1 MMAQLSGRMSC
12 VSLLLLALA
21 LPLSAVGVSTDLTRG
36 LIHYWSFDREDDKGM
51 RDSAGDMPWTGHRRS
66 GEWLTDG
73 VAGEAVDIA
82 NGVYLDGTERDLAPP
97 NLTIAG
103 WIRYEAAASSSRTRA
118 ILSVG
123 NHSSPLKK
131 PWVFQLSEHK
141 LAFAGGSKSVKT
153 AEPVPEGRWVHVAAV
168 VSTSEAPVDAAAR
181 TVRLYVDGCEV
192 ASGSVSIVPKA
203 AQVLIG
209 NTHRGG
215 PDRLCGQVD
224 ELAIWDRTLSAE
236 DITALHRLGSEGKAL
251 SSLVT
256 VRPTVSIEAEKASG
270 GGSAGTFVLERDNAK
285 GTLRVHVSTSG
296 LGIPDTDYAPLAT
309 IQTFSDGQRELRIS
323 VRPTEGATVTG
334 SYDVKA
340 VIEPSIFYVVSEA
353 CAARVWLC
361 RDWPEPAPA
370 RPRKIYAH
378 FMGCYPVA
386 AAATAHHRAHDPP
399 RTRHEGER
407 QFDRGGDRWRNWP
420 LVPDG
425 IRLSLEEAADLDIR
439 RAIRGGL
446 DGFAVDAWAGRD
458 DAKAYLSA
466 MFAVAEA
473 KDYPFE
479 LTICIDAGGL
489 EHGTAAVKWLLDH
502 HGNSPKLARRDG
514 RPLVFGYLSVF
525 PGFRHGASVL
535 AKQPG
540 NADKDPKELAKDP
553 WLRTTREGWAIL
565 AQAQREMEKAA
576 GQPIF
581 WHYGM
586 GAFFHQTPRQHWN
599 HETLLDAATFMA
611 GEFDAVGEFLG
622 GAQDNIAEAV
632 RAAGAEWSQPM
643 YYQYENLFWGGNRI
657 PRGSSILRRQW
668 EAARRNQST
677 LIQFV
682 TWNDYTENTHLA
694 PAYETRYAVLD
705 LNRHFIEWWKT
716 GKEPR
721 PQRDKLYLF
730 FRKYPVDAQIYP
742 FQPIQKE
749 SDGVIEVLSILTK
762 PGVLRLPGRN
772 AEWRAPAGLSWQ
784 HFPVTPGALKVE
796 LLRRNWYG
804 RRHVVLSLESPESIT
819 DRPFR
824 QTNSLGA
831 ISTEFERHWQA
842 DFGDAPPVRRG
853 LYADDDGDGLPN
865 WFEMYWFG
873 KFLDWGTATGA
884 EPGADPDSD
893 GKTNLEEY
901 RSRTDP
907 TLAPADPTRIDAL
920 METDKSPPL
929 DLKLEDGP

>member
-1 MMAQLSGRMSC
+1 MSYI
-12 VSLLLLALA
+12 SLLLLALA
-21 LPLSAVGVSTDLTRG
+21 MPLSADGAPTDLTRG
-36 LIHYWSFDREDDKGM
+36 LIHYWSFDRADDRGM
-51 RDSAGDMPWTGHRRS
+51 RDCVGDIPLTGHRRS

-73 VAGEAVDIA
+73 VVGEAVDVA
-82 NGVYLDGTERDLAPP
+82 SGVYLDGSVRNISPSDFAV
-97 NLTIAG
+97 AG
-103 WIRYEAAASSSRTRA
+103 WIRCQAGAGTSKTRA
-118 ILSVG
+118 ILSAG
-123 NHSSPLKK
+123 NHSSPLRK
-131 PWVFQLSEHK
+131 PWVFQLYEGK
-141 LAFAGGSKSVKT
+141 LAFVGGPESVKAT
-153 AEPVPEGRWVHVAAV
+153 EPIPAGRWVHVAAV
-168 VSTSEAPVDAAAR
+168 VSVSDAPSDASER
-181 TVRLYVDGCEV
+181 TVRLYVDGHES
-192 ASGSVSIVPKA
+192 ASGTVSITPRE
-203 AQVLIG
+203 AQVLVG

-215 PDRLCGQVD
+215 PDRLCGQLD
-224 ELAIWDRTLSAE
+224 ELAVWDRALSAK
-236 DITALHRLGSEGKAL
+236 DIAALHQLGSEGQGL

-256 VRPTVSIEAEKASG
+256 VRPTVSIEAEKAPG
-270 GGSAGTFVLERDNAK
+270 GHSAGTFVLERDNAK
-285 GTLRVHVSTSG
+285 GTLRVHVSYSG
-296 LGIPDTDYAPLAT
+296 LGIPETDYAPLAI
-309 IQTFSDGQRELRIS
+309 IQTFRDGQRELHIS
-323 VRPTEGATVTG
+323 VRPEEGAVITG

-340 VIEPSIFYVVSEA
+340 VIEPSIFYTTSATEDT
-353 CAARVWLC
+353 ARVWLC
-361 RDWPEPAPA
+361 KEWPQPAPP
-370 RPRKIYAH
+370 RPRKIFAH

-399 RTRHEGER
+399 KTRHDGKR

-425 IRLSLEEAADLDIR
+425 MRLSLEEAADLDIR
-439 RAIRGGL
+439 RAMRGGL
-446 DGFAVDAWAGRD
+446 DGFAVDAWAGRN

-489 EHGTAAVKWLLDH
+489 EHGTAAVKWLLEH
-502 HGNSPKLARRDG
+502 HGDSPKLARRDG

-535 AKQPG
+535 AKDPE
-540 NADKDPKELAKDP
+540 NAGKDAKELAKDP

-576 GQPIF
+576 RQPIF

-586 GAFFHQTPRQHWN
+586 GAFFHQTPHRHWN
-599 HETLLDAATFMA
+599 HETLLEAATFMA
-611 GEFDAVGEFLG
+611 GKFDAVGEFLG
-622 GAQDNIAEAV
+622 GAQDDIAEAV

-643 YYQYENLFWGGNRI
+643 FYQYENLFWGGNRI

-668 EAARRNQST
+668 EAARRNRST

-716 GKEPR
+716 GKKPKPR
-721 PQRDKLYLF
+721 RDKLYLF
-730 FRKYPVDAQIYP
+730 FRKSPVSAEIYP
-742 FQPIQKE
+742 FKPIQKE

-784 HFPVTPGALKVE
+784 HFPVTPGPLKVE
-796 LLRRNWYG
+796 LLRRIWYG
-804 RRHVVLSLESPESIT
+804 RRHVVLSLESPEPIT

-824 QTNSLGA
+824 QTNSLCA
-831 ISTEFERHWQA
+831 VSTEFERHWQA

-853 LYADDDGDGLPN
+853 LHADDDHDGLPN

-873 KFLDWGTATGA
+873 TFLDWGTATGA
-884 EPGADPDSD
+884 APDGDPDGD

-901 RSRTDP
+901 RGQTDP
-907 TLAPADPTRIDAL
+907 TQIDQ
-920 METDKSPPL
+920 
-929 DLKLEDGP
+929 EDGP